1 MKEFNLLTQTLEP
14 GTTLIEAS
22 AGTGK
27 THNIEHLYLRFIVEK
42 DFTPDQILVV
52 TFSRE
57 ATAELKLRITR
68 NLSHAEK
75 ILLDGGI
82 GAGNVLDIDPAD
94 QLLFM
99 ILKRALEYV
108 EDKEV
113 LRRIQF
119 AVRAMDEAAILTI
132 HGFCLSVLTDY
143 AFESG
148 SLFGVELVDDRNGL
162 FDDLLGDFLKKF
174 VAYRDDFEGELLR
187 KYLSVDSL
195 KAIAPLVYGKDD
207 VVVVGEVPTLP
218 DVSELYSALLFED
231 FIELRKQLKSKRGT
245 RAYIILDFLE
255 SHPKPSDS
263 DLLDFIGLVNGAVV
277 SDIVK
282 KSKYFQAV
290 FHQDFQDI
298 ILKLRTVP
306 DIISLTGCRLFV
318 DYINQY
324 YSESNNSE
332 EKSKLV
338 FDDLLYLTRAAIKAG
353 DARLVKRVR
362 EAYSAVLVDEFQ
374 DTSSVQFDV
383 FNSLFGGGA
392 TPFFM
397 IGDPK
402 QSIYAFRDA
411 DIFSYLKAVNSDDV
425 SRATLSKNFRSTPEC
440 ITAMNCLF
448 ENRISY
454 DNHALPFIFDEIEYI
469 NVDAG
474 RNDSRRLTGVDESAP
489 LEIRWRDNGEVIK
502 PDQAEREIIR
512 SVADDIA
519 LKLNASQNGLVG
531 FTDGV
536 KKEALKPSN
545 FAVLVDKNKQGE
557 AIRVELNKR
566 GVVGVLLKSGSVFDS
581 IEADELGVILKAVVN
596 SRSESA
602 VMAAL
607 STRCF
612 EYSITQLAL
621 YRCKDVRL
629 LDYWAEF
636 FFDLEQVLN
645 KYGFLS
651 AFTILFEREHY
662 SVSHPSLKAVLATSE
677 NGERAI
683 TNYLQLVEILEMEIL
698 NKGDVDSNVY
708 DILQNLRRSN
718 SNSEEFEMRLE
729 SDDDAVKIMTVHK
742 SKGLQF
748 PVVYV
753 PFLYSS
759 VKDKTKFSKPV
770 TCHCGDGTIGLILSQ
785 EDMNLHSARL
795 ELEERAERM
804 RLLYVAVTRAV
815 DKCIIYGGNIK
826 NIERSALA
834 DVFDQDFSR
843 LSTLNES
850 EYISVVSEWKDT
862 GIVFNQ
868 DIKSLNLY
876 CPEFEACIEQ
886 EWGVM
891 SYSSLVSHEFISHD
905 VRSDVTFAGDEDDEG
920 VVSVIDNLDPLI
932 SSNMVGS
939 AVHEVIEESN
949 FTVCADAFDQELIH
963 EKLRK
968 YGVVSSNSTLVS
980 ADLQIKA
987 VDRVLSIIS
996 ALQLFDS
1003 FGSEF
1008 NLSDVPANG
1017 VVSEM
1022 SFYFPVRDK
1031 ISTERLCHF
1040 FKERGLQS
1048 YREQESFTEVISGLG
1063 LFLQNKG
1070 FREGFL
1076 FGLIDL
1082 VFEYNGRFYFAD
1094 WKTNN
1099 LSRYGGYSP
1108 ESVLASMGES
1118 GYLLQFYIY
1127 TVALNLFLRSRIPDF
1142 DYSKHFGGGY
1152 YLYVRGVELDRPDRG
1167 VFYEVPSEEDVN
1179 ELIDI
1184 FTGGHDNG

>member
-14 GTTLIEAS
+14 AITLIEAS

-27 THNIEHLYLRFIVEK
+27 TYNIQHLYLRFIVEK
-42 DFTPDQILVV
+42 GFTPDQILVV

-68 NLSHAEK
+68 NLSLAEK
-75 ILLDGGI
+75 FLLGRSLGTSSEYDV
-82 GAGNVLDIDPAD
+82 ASVD
-94 QLLFM
+94 QLLFS
-99 ILKRALEYV
+99 ILERVLEKV
-108 EDKEV
+108 ELEEV
-113 LRRIQF
+113 LRRVQF

-148 SLFGVELVDDRNGL
+148 ALFGVELVDERKGL
-162 FDDLLGDFLKKF
+162 FEDLLGDFLKKH
-174 VAYRDDFEGELLR
+174 VVYRGDFEGKLLR
-187 KYLSVDSL
+187 KYLSIESL
-195 KAIAPLVYGKDD
+195 KVIAPLIYGKDD
-207 VVVVGEVPTLP
+207 VVPVGEVPALP
-218 DVSELYSALLFED
+218 DVGKLYSTLLFED
-231 FIELRKQLKSKRGT
+231 FVELRKQLKSKRGA

-255 SHPKPSDS
+255 SHTKPTDS

-277 SDIVK
+277 SDIIK
-282 KSKYFQAV
+282 KSKYFYSV

-298 ILKLRTVP
+298 IQQLRKIP
-306 DIISLTGCRLFV
+306 DIISLTGYRLFI
-318 DYINQY
+318 DYINQN
-324 YSESNNSE
+324 YSELDNSE
-332 EKSKLV
+332 ERSKLL
-338 FDDLLYLTRAAIKAG
+338 FDDLLYMTRAAIKTG
-353 DARLVKRVR
+353 HNRLVKRVR

-374 DTSSVQFDV
+374 DTSGVQFDV
-383 FNSLFGGGA
+383 FSSLFGGDE

-411 DIFSYLKAVNSDDV
+411 DIFSYLKAVNSEDV
-425 SRATLSKNFRSTPEC
+425 SRATLSSNFRSTPEY
-440 ITAMNCLF
+440 IAAMNCLF

-454 DNHALPFIFDEIEYI
+454 DNHALPFIFEEIEYI
-469 NVDAG
+469 NINAG
-474 RNDSRRLTGVDESAP
+474 RKDSRILNGVGESAP
-489 LEIRWRDNGEVIK
+489 LEIRWRDDNEVIK
-502 PDQAEREIIR
+502 QDQAEREIIR

-519 LKLNASQNGLVG
+519 LKLEASQAGSVYFKNGDL
-531 FTDGV
+531 
-536 KKEALKPSN
+536 KEMLKPSD

-557 AIRVELNKR
+557 AVRVELNKR
-566 GVVGVLLKSGSVFDS
+566 GVVGVLLKSGSVLDS
-581 IEADELGVILKAVVN
+581 IEAEELGIILKAVVN
-596 SRSESA
+596 SRNDSA

-612 EYSITQLAL
+612 EYSLTQLAY
-621 YRCKDVRL
+621 YRRTDARL

-636 FFDLEQVLN
+636 FSELEQVLD

-651 AFTILFEREHY
+651 AFTILFEREHD
-662 SVSHPSLKAVLATSE
+662 SVSHPSSKAVLATSE

-683 TNYLQLVEILEMEIL
+683 TNYLQLIEIIEGELL
-698 NKGDVDSNVY
+698 NKGEVDSSVY
-708 DILQNLRRSN
+708 DVLQDLRRSN
-718 SNSEEFEMRLE
+718 STSEEFEMRLE
-729 SDDDAVKIMTVHK
+729 SDEDAVKIMTVHK

-748 PVVYV
+748 PIVYV

-759 VKDKTKFSKPV
+759 VKDKTKFSRPV
-770 TCHCGDGTIGLILSQ
+770 TCHLDDGTIGLILSQ
-785 EDMNLHSARL
+785 ADMSLYADRL
-795 ELEERAERM
+795 GLEERAERM

-826 NIERSALA
+826 NIQRSALA

-843 LSTLNES
+843 LSILNES
-850 EYISVVSEWKDT
+850 EYISVINEWKDT
-862 GIVFNQ
+862 GTVFAQ
-868 DIKSLNLY
+868 EMKSIRLN
-876 CPEFEACIEQ
+876 CPEFVKCIER

-891 SYSSLVSHEFISHD
+891 SYSSLVSHEFVSHD
-905 VRSDVTFAGDEDDEG
+905 VRSDVTLSSEDGDEN
-920 VVSVIDNLDPLI
+920 VVTIIDNLAPLT

-939 AVHEVIEESN
+939 AVHEVIEESR
-949 FTVCADAFDQELIH
+949 FDVHADAFDQELIH

-968 YGVVSSNSTLVS
+968 YGAVSSNSTLIS
-980 ADLQIKA
+980 AASQIKA
-987 VDRVLSIIS
+987 VDKVLSLIS
-996 ALQLFDS
+996 ALPLFDS
-1003 FGSEF
+1003 YGLEF
-1008 NLSDVPANG
+1008 TLADIPETG
-1017 VVSEM
+1017 IVSEM
-1022 SFYFPVRDK
+1022 SFYFPVRNK
-1031 ISTERLCHF
+1031 ISTDRLYNF

-1048 YREQESFTEVISGLG
+1048 YREQEDFGGVLSGLG
-1063 LFLQNKG
+1063 LSLQNKG

-1082 VFEYNGRFYFAD
+1082 VFEYDGRFYFAD

-1108 ESVLASMGES
+1108 VSVLASMGES

-1127 TVALNLFLRSRIPDF
+1127 TVALNLFLRSRISDF

-1152 YLYVRGVELDRPDRG
+1152 YLYVRGLELDRPNRG
-1167 VFYEVPSEEDVN
+1167 VFYDVPSEEDVN

-1184 FTGGHDNG
+1184 FTGGMR